1 MVRSREETP
10 GATPRSSAVARASH
24 PLMLMFVA
32 MGMASLLIGFD
43 VLADRH
49 HYSDIDDVLRSV
61 QIQQLLAHGRWFDL
75 AIVGIDMPGAYL
87 SPWSRLVDLP
97 YVLLSWVFGTVNN
110 ETNAVWWAFRV
121 WQPVL
126 LVVFTALWVLTAIRI
141 SGRGRKVE
149 PIPVLAAFAMMPL
162 TLWEFT
168 PGRIDHH
175 NVQIV
180 LLMAALYGLSGW
192 SAVGGF
198 VAGVACGLSFVV
210 GLELAPVLLI
220 VLVGPGLAW
229 IAGVPGSGRIQ
240 MSLAAGLAF
249 TTLLAGGLLIGPA
262 RLMET
267 ECDAFSAPFASFFLG
282 YSALTALSVYLVR
295 SRRPAI
301 RFAVLSLSA
310 VLLVAVA
317 AFLFPT
323 CLQGPYQAIDPVVR
337 GLWLDRVQQEKSF
350 LEFYR
355 TGETIKIVCLGLL
368 VVVVTAAIPA
378 LRRRFRQKDAA
389 FVIIFAVAL
398 VLLILA
404 LVQTRFIR
412 FPAAVVLLFLPL
424 VWDEVKQGAQGTV
437 KVLWLGAVVTLALGL
452 APLSFV
458 SAAPSQP
465 TLLDHF
471 AFDVCTDVDAA
482 PLERLPPGQIIAPSS
497 LALFLLD
504 RLPEGMTVNA
514 ISFHRAASGMR
525 RMFDVFLSTDAETRR
540 QAAEPF
546 EYLAICRYP
555 TADDI
560 PGDTLFATLTRGGAW
575 TGLVPVSD
583 SPDSPLRV
591 FRIDHARFR

>member
-1 MVRSREETP
+1 M
-10 GATPRSSAVARASH
+10 
-24 PLMLMFVA
+24 
-32 MGMASLLIGFD
+32 
-43 VLADRH
+43 
-49 HYSDIDDVLRSV
+49 RSV
-61 QIQQLLAHGRWFDL
+61 QIQQLLADGRWFDL
-75 AIVGIDMPGAYL
+75 TIAGIDMPGAYL

-97 YVLLSWVFGTVNN
+97 YVLLSWVFGTVTDQ
-110 ETNAVWWAFRV
+110 TNALWWAFRV

-126 LVVFTALWVLTAIRI
+126 LIVFSLLWVLTAIRI
-141 SGRGRKVE
+141 TGLGQKLE

-192 SAVGGF
+192 SVVGGF

-240 MSLAAGLAF
+240 ISLASGLAL

-262 RLMET
+262 RLMQT
-267 ECDAFSAPFASFFLG
+267 ECDAFSAPFATVFLG
-282 YSALTALSVYLVR
+282 YSALTALSVCLVR
-295 SRRPAI
+295 SRRPAV
-301 RFAVLSLSA
+301 RLAVLSFCA
-310 VLLVAVA
+310 VLLAAAVA
-317 AFLFPT
+317 LLFPS

-337 GLWLDRVQQEKSF
+337 SLWLDRVPQEKSF

-355 TGETIKIVCLGLL
+355 MGETIKIVCLGFLA
-368 VVVVTAAIPA
+368 VVMVAAIPA
-378 LRRRFRQKDAA
+378 LPRRFRQRDAA

-398 VLLILA
+398 GLLILA

-424 VWDEVKQGAQGTV
+424 VWAEVKQGTQTTV
-437 KVLWLGAVVTLALGL
+437 KALRLGAVVMLALGL
-452 APLSFV
+452 LPLSFV

-465 TLLDHF
+465 TLLGYF
-471 AFDVCTDVDAA
+471 AFDVCTDVDAS
-482 PLERLPPGQIIAPSS
+482 PLERLPTGRIIAPSS
-497 LALFLLD
+497 LSLFLLD
-504 RLPEGMTVNA
+504 RLPSGMTVNA
-514 ISFHRAASGMR
+514 ISFHRAAPGMR
-525 RMFDVFLSTDAETRR
+525 RMLDVFLSTDPETRMR
-540 QAAEPF
+540 AAEPF
-546 EYLAICRYP
+546 DYLAICRYP
-555 TADDI
+555 MVADI

-575 TGLVPVSD
+575 AGLVPVSD
-583 SPDSPLRV
+583 SPASPLRV

>member
-1 MVRSREETP
+1 
-10 GATPRSSAVARASH
+10 
-24 PLMLMFVA
+24 MLMFAA
-32 MGMASLLIGFD
+32 MGMAFLLIGFD

-49 HYSDIDDVLRSV
+49 HYSDIDDVLRSA
-61 QIQQLLAHGRWFDL
+61 QIHQLLAHGRWFDL
-75 AIVGIDMPGAYL
+75 TIAGIDMPGAYL

-97 YVLLSWVFGTVNN
+97 YVLLSWLFGTVTS
-110 ETNAVWWAFRV
+110 ETHAVWWAFRV

-126 LVVFTALWVLTAIRI
+126 LVVFSLLWVLTAIRI
-141 SGRGRKVE
+141 AGPGQKVE

-192 SAVGGF
+192 SVVGGF

-229 IAGVPGSGRIQ
+229 IAGVAGSGRIQ
-240 MSLAAGLAF
+240 ISLSAGLAL
-249 TTLLAGGLLIGPA
+249 TTLLAGGLLIGPV
-262 RLMET
+262 RLMQT
-267 ECDAFSAPFASFFLG
+267 ECDAFSAPFATVFLG

-295 SRRPAI
+295 SRRPEI

-310 VLLVAVA
+310 VLLAAVVAL
-317 AFLFPT
+317 LFPA

-337 GLWLDRVQQEKSF
+337 SLWLDRVQQEKSF
-350 LEFYR
+350 IEFYR
-355 TGETIKIVCLGLL
+355 TGDTIKIVCLGFLA
-368 VVVVTAAIPA
+368 VVAAAAIPS
-378 LRRRFRQKDAA
+378 LRRRIRQGDAA
-389 FVIIFAVAL
+389 FVIVFAVAL

-424 VWDEVKQGAQGTV
+424 VWAEVKRGAQTTV
-437 KVLWLGAVVTLALGL
+437 KALRLGSVVTLALGL
-452 APLSFV
+452 VPLSFV

-465 TLLDHF
+465 TLLDYF
-471 AFDVCTDVDAA
+471 AFDVCTDVDAS
-482 PLERLPPGQIIAPSS
+482 PLERLPPGRIIAPSS

-504 RLPEGMTVNA
+504 RLPEDMAVNA
-514 ISFHRAASGMR
+514 ISFHRAAPGMR
-525 RMFDVFLSTDAETRR
+525 RMFDVFLSTEPEIRK
-540 QAAEPF
+540 AAAAPF
-546 EYLAICRYP
+546 DYLAICRYP
-555 TADDI
+555 LAADI
-560 PGDTLFATLTRGGAW
+560 PGDTLFATLTRGGDW
-575 TGLVPVSD
+575 PGLVAVSE

-591 FRIDHARFR
+591 FKIDHARFQ